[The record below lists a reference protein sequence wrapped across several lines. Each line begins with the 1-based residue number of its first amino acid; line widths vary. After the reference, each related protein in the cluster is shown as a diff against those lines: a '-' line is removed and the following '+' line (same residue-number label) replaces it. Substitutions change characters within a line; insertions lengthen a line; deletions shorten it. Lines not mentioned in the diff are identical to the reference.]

1 MSKLQDIKTAQLNA
15 RKNKVASVASLLTT
29 VIGEAEMVG
38 KNANREVTEAE
49 VIKVSRTEGEIHEEF
64 SKLPDASHVAIIFT
78 GKVLEK
84 GQSFSLGIIS

>member
-1 MSKLQDIKTAQLNA
+1 MRLKEIYKKYPDSWVLVN
-15 RKNKVASVASLLTT
+15 
-29 VIGEAEMVG
+29 VISEDALG
-38 KNANREVTEAE
+38 EVTEAE

>member
-1 MSKLQDIKTAQLNA
+1 VRLKEIYKKYPDSWVLVN
-15 RKNKVASVASLLTT
+15 
-29 VIGEAEMVG
+29 VISEDALG
-38 KNANREVTEAE
+38 EVTEAE